1 MTNDHLPLITVV
13 IPTVDRPQL
22 LARAV
27 ASALDQDY
35 AGAIECLVVFD
46 GSVQM
51 LPEVHPTTGREL
63 RAIQNTRSAGLAGA
77 RNTGVLGASGSLVAF
92 LDDDDE
98 WLPSKLRRQAE
109 LLAGEPSTAV
119 AGCGN
124 IVCYEDR
131 EVVRTAPRHVTF
143 ESLLRSRVA
152 VLHSSTI
159 LVRRDAM
166 LETIGLVDEDVP
178 AGASEDY
185 EWQLRAARHGPIA
198 MVPEPL
204 ARIHWHAGSRFARHW
219 ESFIA
224 GLTYVLAKNPEFRRQ
239 PRGAS
244 RIYGQIAFAYA
255 AMGETREATRWT
267 VRCLGADWR
276 QPRGYLSLLVA
287 GHLVRADRVVN
298 MLHARGKGI

>member
-1 MTNDHLPLITVV
+1 MTDDRLPLITVV
-13 IPTVDRPQL
+13 VPTVDRPQL

-27 ASALDQDY
+27 TSALDQDY
-35 AGAIECLVVFD
+35 PGAVECLVVFD
-46 GSVQM
+46 GPERP
-51 LPEVHPTTGREL
+51 LPEVHTTPGREL
-63 RAIQNTRSAGLAGA
+63 RAVRNRCSSGLVGPP
-77 RNTGVLGASGSLVAF
+77 NTGILGASGSLVAF

-98 WLPSKLRRQAE
+98 WLPAKLRCQAE
-109 LLAGEPSTAV
+109 LLGGEPDTAV

-124 IVCYEDR
+124 VVCYEDR
-131 EVVRTAPRHVTF
+131 EVVRRAPSRVTF

-166 LETIGLVDEDVP
+166 LKSIGLVDEDVP
-178 AGASEDY
+178 SGASEDY

-204 ARIHWHAGSRFARHW
+204 ARIHWHSGSRFARHW

-287 GHLVRADRVVN
+287 GHLVRADRVLN

>member
-1 MTNDHLPLITVV
+1 MTDDRLPLITVV
-13 IPTVDRPQL
+13 VPTVDRPQL

-27 ASALDQDY
+27 TSALDQDY
-35 AGAIECLVVFD
+35 PGAVECLVVFD
-46 GSVQM
+46 GPERP
-51 LPEVHPTTGREL
+51 LPEVHTTPGREL
-63 RAIQNTRSAGLAGA
+63 RAIL
-77 RNTGVLGASGSLVAF
+77 NTGILGASGSLVAF

-98 WLPSKLRRQAE
+98 WLPAKLRCQAE
-109 LLAGEPSTAV
+109 LLGGEPDTAV

-124 IVCYEDR
+124 VVCYEDR
-131 EVVRTAPRHVTF
+131 EVVRRAPSRVTF

-166 LETIGLVDEDVP
+166 LKSIGLVDEDVP
-178 AGASEDY
+178 SGASEDY

-204 ARIHWHAGSRFARHW
+204 ARIHWHSGSRFARHW

-287 GHLVRADRVVN
+287 GHLVRADRVLN

>member
-1 MTNDHLPLITVV
+1 M
-13 IPTVDRPQL
+13 
-22 LARAV
+22 
-27 ASALDQDY
+27 
-35 AGAIECLVVFD
+35 FD

-224 GLTYVLAKNPEFRRQ
+224 GLTTCWRKTPSSAGSHAAHRASTVKSPSPMRRWVRPERR
-239 PRGAS
+239 RDGRFAAWARIGAS
-244 RIYGQIAFAYA
+244 RVATCPCWWRATSYARIA
-255 AMGETREATRWT
+255 W
-267 VRCLGADWR
+267 
-276 QPRGYLSLLVA
+276 
-287 GHLVRADRVVN
+287 
-298 MLHARGKGI
+298 